1 MITIYRHTDDSIEI
15 SNLSSLGFVANTTF
29 YLTVK
34 KDYDDINVN
43 ANIDLDTT
51 AILDKKVTTTV
62 NNQNSIIFKIDHDT
76 DYSNIEYNHIYKFGI
91 LVKDTSSNPNEKFI
105 NLTLDDDRI
114 VFKKTVKN
122 SRPNN

>member
-1 MITIYRHTDDSIEI
+1 MIIIYRNTDDSIEI
-15 SNLSSLGFVANTTF
+15 SNLSSLAFVSNTTF

-51 AILDKKVTTTV
+51 AVLEKKVTTTI
-62 NNQNSIIFKIDHDT
+62 NNQNSVLFVIDHDT
-76 DYSNIEYNHIYKFGI
+76 DYSNIEYNKIYRMGI
-91 LVKDTSSNPNEKFI
+91 LVKNTSTNPNEKFTH
-105 NLTLDDDRI
+105 LTLDDDRI
-114 VFKKTVKN
+114 IFKKTVKN